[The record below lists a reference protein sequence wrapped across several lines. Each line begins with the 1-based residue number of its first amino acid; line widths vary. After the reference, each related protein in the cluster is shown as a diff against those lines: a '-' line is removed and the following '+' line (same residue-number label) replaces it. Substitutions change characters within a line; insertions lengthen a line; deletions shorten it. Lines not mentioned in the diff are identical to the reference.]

1 MKIANVR
8 KFLLLN
14 LVCFVVATM
23 FLSIVIVTRATKET
37 TWVDTI
43 VWSAGVAF
51 VLVVMFNV
59 VLLLTIRIQEKRSA
73 AAQQDE
79 DK

>member
-14 LVCFVVATM
+14 FVCFVVATT
-23 FLSIVIVTRATKET
+23 FLSFVIVAGATKET
-37 TWVDTI
+37 TWVDAVGI
-43 VWSAGVAF
+43 PAGIAV
-51 VLVVMFNV
+51 V
-59 VLLLTIRIQEKRSA
+59 VLAVGNAWLFLGIRIQEKRSA